1 MLVAFTEKCVCLPFR
16 ARTPCRHLLMRM
28 LQESVVTF
36 PSNPLCYW
44 IECWIEVS
52 TRSLVSEHKRALV
65 SFLLVC
71 LVSHGQLRNKTMFAC
86 LSFWKQKFR
95 SLTIPRYTFSF
106 ESYCW
111 LPSRRM
117 LLCRSPILKSNFG
130 LGTEGRLVLCSVFL
144 GGGNKKNQSQVF
156 DNLLCCRRLLIL
168 TIKYWARS
176 DGYCC
181 WTTAILSITP
191 LLFCNFG
198 FFLQPF
204 CNIHII
210 FKTFGYSCMEIFLWW
225 YWWEIRVL
233 GCCRQK

>member
-1 MLVAFTEKCVCLPFR
+1 MEQEIISSAEAWLQCFFLLWKLVLIFMLVAFTEKCVCLPFR
-16 ARTPCRHLLMRM
+16 ARTPCHHPLMRM

-36 PSNPLCYW
+36 PSNLPCYW

-106 ESYCW
+106 ESYCR

-144 GGGNKKNQSQVF
+144 GGGEQKKSVPSIWQSVM
-156 DNLLCCRRLLIL
+156 LPPPSH
-168 TIKYWARS
+168 S
-176 DGYCC
+176 DYK
-181 WTTAILSITP
+181 ILSEKWRILLLNNCYP
-191 LLFCNFG
+191 LD
-198 FFLQPF
+198 
-204 CNIHII
+204 
-210 FKTFGYSCMEIFLWW
+210 YASS
-225 YWWEIRVL
+225 VL
-233 GCCRQK
+233 